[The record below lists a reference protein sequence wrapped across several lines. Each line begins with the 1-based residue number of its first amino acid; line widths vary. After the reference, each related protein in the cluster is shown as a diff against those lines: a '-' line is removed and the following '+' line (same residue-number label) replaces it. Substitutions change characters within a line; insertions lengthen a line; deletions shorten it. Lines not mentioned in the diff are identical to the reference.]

1 MQRNV
6 ELEATI
12 VAKYAAV
19 SPVLDERSRRRWA
32 AAESVAIG
40 YGGDALVSSAT
51 GLARETIRKG
61 RREITQ
67 GGTSTGR
74 IRRPGAGRRRL
85 EQRQPGLLA
94 ALEGL
99 VDPLTRGDPT
109 SPLRWTCKSRAK
121 LASGLAQQGWRVSST
136 TVGRLLHQLGYRLQS
151 PRKRQE
157 GASHPD
163 RNAQFEHINAAADS
177 FLAKGQP
184 VISVDTKKKEL
195 VGNFKNGG
203 REWQPKGTPP
213 AVLVHDFPSDAEGK
227 AIPYGVYDMARN
239 EAWVSVGRDHDTPAF
254 AVASIRHW
262 WQQMGCDA
270 YPDATALFIT
280 ADAGGSNGYRLRA
293 WKHEL
298 QQLADETRLTIH
310 VSHFPPGTSKWNKIE
325 HRLFCHI
332 TANWRGTPL
341 TTYETIV
348 VDLLIAPHHGRKS
361 GRSYDFLDYVNP
373 KLTFFGCASSEHLA
387 YNAWNYRKL
396 THITNNQCGCI
407 VAEGYDAMHIYIEN
421 STFAANSKGDTS
433 RTNAQGFCY
442 LGTVR

>member
-262 WQQMGCDA
+262 
-270 YPDATALFIT
+270 
-280 ADAGGSNGYRLRA
+280 
-293 WKHEL
+293 
-298 QQLADETRLTIH
+298 
-310 VSHFPPGTSKWNKIE
+310 
-325 HRLFCHI
+325 
-332 TANWRGTPL
+332 
-341 TTYETIV
+341 
-348 VDLLIAPHHGRKS
+348 
-361 GRSYDFLDYVNP
+361 
-373 KLTFFGCASSEHLA
+373 
-387 YNAWNYRKL
+387 
-396 THITNNQCGCI
+396 
-407 VAEGYDAMHIYIEN
+407 
-421 STFAANSKGDTS
+421 
-433 RTNAQGFCY
+433 
-442 LGTVR
+442 